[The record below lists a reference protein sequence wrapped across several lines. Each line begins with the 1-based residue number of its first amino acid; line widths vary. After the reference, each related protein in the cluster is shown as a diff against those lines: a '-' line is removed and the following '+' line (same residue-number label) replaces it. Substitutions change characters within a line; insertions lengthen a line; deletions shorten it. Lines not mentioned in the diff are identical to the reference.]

1 MAIVIREQDI
11 LKKEPPHA
19 VGFWDEN
26 SIRSYQ
32 ESYGINYGASVFVRG
47 SAPNREWSNDRT
59 FNGDDGASHVAGSAP
74 EQPVVKSG
82 EVDDLKAEIQSL
94 KDLIRSMAAKPSMA
108 VKPEVAPLGDPEP
121 RHGKPLDKRTREYK
135 DAKKA
140 A

>member
-1 MAIVIREQDI
+1 MGIVIREQDI

-47 SAPNREWSNDRT
+47 SSPYREWSNDRT
-59 FNGDDGASHVAGSAP
+59 FNGDDGVTQVNTDALRQQSS
-74 EQPVVKSG
+74 S
-82 EVDDLKAEIQSL
+82 EVDELKAQIQSL
-94 KDLIRSMAAKPSMA
+94 KDMIASMQIPQMA
-108 VKPEVAPLGDPEP
+108 LLSNVK
-121 RHGKPLDKRTREYK
+121 RHGLAPTSMDKRTKEYK
-135 DAKKA
+135 DSKKA